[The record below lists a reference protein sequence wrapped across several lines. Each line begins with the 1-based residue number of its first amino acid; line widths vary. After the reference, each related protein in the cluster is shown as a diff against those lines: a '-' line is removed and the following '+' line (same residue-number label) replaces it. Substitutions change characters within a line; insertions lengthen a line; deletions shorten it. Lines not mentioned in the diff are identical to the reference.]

1 MHQSLESFRHCMRH
15 PLSALAIY
23 AGVVMESNS
32 QNDFV
37 DWLGDI
43 ATPALKILL
52 VIVLTELAVF
62 VAKRIIRSS
71 AKRLVTRAA
80 QLDEQLISSL
90 TEMSGPIRA
99 QSSELKAARNQ
110 QRVQALMAVLTS
122 IVTVVI
128 RLIGLFTVLGVLG
141 INLAPLIAGAGIA
154 GVALGFGAQSMVK
167 DFLSGMLML
176 FEDQFGVGDVIDVG
190 EAMGVVE
197 AVSLRTTRLR
207 SVNGT
212 VWHVPNGEIRRV
224 GNMSQNWSR
233 SVLDVNVSYES
244 DASRA
249 IEVLQQLLKDFAAE
263 PEWTTKL
270 IGPPEVLGIE
280 DLGTT
285 SVSIRLIVTT
295 VPAQQWQV
303 SRELRMRVKKALDE
317 AGIVIPHPPPT
328 MRMTE
333 G

>member
-1 MHQSLESFRHCMRH
+1 
-15 PLSALAIY
+15 
-23 AGVVMESNS
+23 MEPDS

-37 DWLGDI
+37 DWLSDI
-43 ATPALKILL
+43 ASPALKILL

-62 VAKRIIRSS
+62 IAKRIIRSS
-71 AKRLVTRAA
+71 AKRLVSRAA
-80 QLDEQLISSL
+80 QLDEQLITSL
-90 TEMSGPIRA
+90 TEMSGPVRPQTA
-99 QSSELKAARNQ
+99 QMKAARNQ
-110 QRVQALMAVLTS
+110 QRVHALMAVLTS
-122 IVTVVI
+122 IITVII

-141 INLAPLIAGAGIA
+141 INLGPLIAGAGIA
-154 GVALGFGAQSMVK
+154 GIALGFGAQSMVK

-190 EAMGVVE
+190 EASGVVE

-233 SVLDVNVSYES
+233 TVLDINVSYES
-244 DASRA
+244 DVSRA
-249 IEVLQQLLKDFAAE
+249 IEVLEHLLKDFAAE

-280 DLGTT
+280 DLSST
-285 SVSIRLIVTT
+285 SVIIRLMVTT
-295 VPAQQWQV
+295 IPAQQWQV
-303 SRELRMRVKKALDE
+303 GRELRMRVKKSLDE
-317 AGIVIPHPPPT
+317 AGIVIPHPSPT
-328 MRMTE
+328 AQIAPDDKK
-333 G
+333 